1 MNTLKGNSDIPG
13 TFIFDGRMAMRGYA
27 LNLMCYSFNQAANR
41 KRFRR
46 DPEGYCR
53 EYGLDRDQ
61 IEAVTDL
68 DVLRMLELGGNIYY
82 LAKLTGIYGLSV
94 QDIGAQQTGMS
105 LDEFRD
111 MLCRQGRE
119 AANG

>member
-1 MNTLKGNSDIPG
+1 

-27 LNLMCYSFNQAANR
+27 LNRMCYSFNDAANR

-46 DPEGYCR
+46 DPDAYCR
-53 EYGLDRDQ
+53 EYGLDREQ
-61 IEAVTDL
+61 VEAVTDL
-68 DVLRMLELGGNIYY
+68 DVLRMLALGGYIYY
-82 LAKLTGIYGLSV
+82 LDKLTGIYGLSV

-111 MLCRQGRE
+111 MLCRQGRGE